1 MKLGRATTIWAS
13 ALGVLILAGAAALLF
28 QDNLA
33 RFLIGPQTPF
43 QIAEPP
49 PAPDYAMHGAWLI
62 RPQAGAEAGAAR
74 VFYVHSTTYYSADSW
89 NASIN
94 DQAANRVLEETAAPN
109 EAGPFV
115 GLGDLYAPRYRQA
128 TLFAFFTHKFDGVA
142 ARRFAYRDISRAF
155 QHFLAESDP
164 EQPIVLVGYQQG
176 GLEVLRLL
184 EEFFQKD
191 KKLRAR
197 LAAAYV
203 IGQPTPL
210 GLFHS
215 QLRETPPCETPE
227 AIRCVISYVE
237 YEPRFD
243 EEMERAR
250 RRSMI
255 WTTDGDLVAAAGA
268 PLLCVNPLSW
278 RADETYVS
286 ADSHVGAA
294 SATGVRF
301 GATPPSVTH
310 ALGAKCTGGILIVD
324 PPVQD
329 YLRRRAWFGAKWRA
343 QNYNLFFFDL
353 AEDARR
359 RVETTVARLEEE
371 SKYLDPIEESRDLI
385 ESPINKAPRL

>member
-1 MKLGRATTIWAS
+1 MKLGRASTVWAG
-13 ALGVLILAGAAALLF
+13 ALGLLILAGAAALVF

-33 RFLIGPQTPF
+33 RFLIGPKTPF

-49 PAPDYAMHGAWLI
+49 PPPDYGMHGAWLI
-62 RPQAGAEAGAAR
+62 RPEAGAEAGAASI
-74 VFYVHSTTYYSADSW
+74 FYVHSTTHYSADSW

-115 GLGDLYAPRYRQA
+115 GLGDIYAPRYRQA

-142 ARRFAYRDISRAF
+142 ARRFAYQDIRRAF
-155 QHFLAESDP
+155 QHFLAEADP

-184 EEFFQKD
+184 EEFFQND

-210 GLFHS
+210 RLFQS
-215 QLRETPPCETPE
+215 QLHQTPPCETPE
-227 AIRCVISYVE
+227 AIRCLISYVE

-250 RRSMI
+250 RRSMT
-255 WTTDGDLVAAAGA
+255 WAADGDLVAAAGA

-278 RADETYVS
+278 RANEDYVS
-286 ADSHVGAA
+286 AESHIGAA
-294 SATGVRF
+294 SATGIRF

-310 ALGAKCTGGILIVD
+310 AVGAKCTSGVLVVD

-353 AEDARR
+353 AADARR
-359 RVETTVARLEEE
+359 RIETTAARLEEE
-371 SKYLDPIEESRDLI
+371 SKYLDPIENSLDVI
-385 ESPINKAPRL
+385 ESPINKAPKL